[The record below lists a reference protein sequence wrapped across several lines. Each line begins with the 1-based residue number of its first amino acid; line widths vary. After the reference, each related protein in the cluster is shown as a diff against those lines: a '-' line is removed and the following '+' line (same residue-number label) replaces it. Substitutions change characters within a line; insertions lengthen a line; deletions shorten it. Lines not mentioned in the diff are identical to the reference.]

1 VRSFLDFEGRWVV
14 VSGASSGLGQATARE
29 LSAHGARILLVGR
42 DASTLD
48 SARSTMTGGGH
59 ETLVLD
65 LSEIDR
71 VAHELTPVV
80 RRIGPV
86 YGLCHAAGVVETRPL
101 HTMTPEVVQRLMI
114 VNLFAGLE
122 LARIISRRDVIDP
135 AGGSLLFFS
144 SVYGRVGV
152 PGQTGYSASK
162 GAVTAAVRSM
172 AIELARRRIR
182 VNAISPGFVMTPMT
196 GAALDALSPEQI
208 AAIEQKHPLGK
219 GAPVDVAR
227 AALFL
232 LAPGTTWI
240 TGVDLPVDGG
250 YSAQ

>member
-1 VRSFLDFEGRWVV
+1 
-14 VSGASSGLGQATARE
+14 
-29 LSAHGARILLVGR
+29 
-42 DASTLD
+42 
-48 SARSTMTGGGH
+48 
-59 ETLVLD
+59 
-65 LSEIDR
+65 
-71 VAHELTPVV
+71 
-80 RRIGPV
+80 
-86 YGLCHAAGVVETRPL
+86 
-101 HTMTPEVVQRLMI
+101 MI
-114 VNLFAGLE
+114 VNLFGGLE

-208 AAIEQKHPLGK
+208 AAIEQKHPLGR
-219 GAPVDVAR
+219 GAAVDVAR